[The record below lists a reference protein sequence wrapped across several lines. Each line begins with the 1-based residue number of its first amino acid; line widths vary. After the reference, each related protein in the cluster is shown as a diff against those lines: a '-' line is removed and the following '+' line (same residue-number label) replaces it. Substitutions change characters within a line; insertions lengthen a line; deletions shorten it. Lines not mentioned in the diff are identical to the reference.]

1 MSNIIFYPYIPITF
15 LYIVIFVS
23 LFITFINYKLKSN
36 STFLK
41 FLFMLI
47 IILSLANPVIM
58 SENRES
64 LPDTVAVILDL
75 SPSQSINDRKK
86 NALEVYENLK
96 NQLGKINNL
105 EVRYKTINGEKGT
118 NIFNPLSALIGDIP
132 DNRLAGAIII
142 TDGQIQDVPE
152 INALNFP
159 APINFLIT
167 GNKNEYDRRLIIE
180 ESPRFGIV
188 GEEVTIKL
196 RVEDINADVPNALV
210 TINMNDKDKQSRS
223 IPIGESVNITLPLE
237 RAGITSLNI
246 EVEEGKNELT
256 LKNNQ
261 IVISINAIR
270 ERLKVMLVSGEPN
283 MGLRNWR
290 NLLNSDPS
298 VDLIHFTIL
307 RPPNKQDLTPVGEL
321 SLIPFPS
328 RELFQ
333 LNLNSFD
340 LIIFDQYH
348 LRGILPQYY
357 LKNIVEYVVNGGAL
371 LDTAGPAYAGPYSL
385 SLSPLQSIL
394 PTEPTGEVV
403 VEEFVPNITN
413 YGLRH
418 PVTANLQEI
427 NGDKIENN
435 WGSWFRMVEGLAVDG
450 DVLLEGPENRPLLVL
465 NRIGQGRVAQILS
478 DQSWVWTRSDSNK
491 GPQADLLR
499 RLVHWLMK
507 EPDLEE
513 NELSAKFEN
522 NTLIIRKNSLIP
534 DLNSVKIISPSNE
547 TDIIDLEDIGSGQQI
562 AKIPEPEPGIWKL
575 SSGNSNIS
583 VIIGNY
589 NSAEFNDV
597 RATDKSIELLAESTL
612 GSIKWI
618 NTERNTSLKINHIE
632 KNKITNN
639 NKNIKLY
646 KNEQFFVQSM
656 DQIPLAPWYLA
667 LLLSIVLLFLSWY
680 RESR

>member
-1 MSNIIFYPYIPITF
+1 MSNIIFYPYISITF

-75 SPSQSINDRKK
+75 SPSQNINDRKK

-394 PTEPTGEVV
+394 PTEPTGEIVV
-403 VEEFVPNITN
+403 KEFVPKITN

-547 TDIIDLEDIGSGQQI
+547 TDLIDLEDIGSGQQI

-597 RATDKSIELLAESTL
+597 RATDKSIALLAESTL

-667 LLLSIVLLFLSWY
+667 LILSIVLLFLSWY